1 MKTVQCYIHV
11 FATAFYLFAGVMHSI
26 AGEIMWI
33 GGAVVDGVGSWTNAA
48 NWAGGIVPGRYLD
61 ASGAEAGA
69 TGFSVAFTVGDE
81 DLTVDLDGLLSVG
94 NLRVTGDGTGGLTFG
109 TRRDQSLRMES
120 DGLLMVDETVVSS
133 PRLLAGLGS
142 YSCKGEASSD
152 LIFTAT
158 NASKVA
164 TLLLTDIGDAMIL
177 GGNPGAW
184 FSRKYGFSG
193 IGAVRVDG
201 ERRGDG
207 AVELV
212 LACSRLI
219 VGQTPL
225 RIHTLSVEK
234 ASGPQTIEISEG
246 GVLRVGAN
254 GGYGMS
260 KVTNFGL
267 DIVGGGEFR
276 ICGGMSGNVWMN
288 GINTFGN
295 SDTTIS
301 CAIFAGEDMS
311 GMSPANPVGLR
322 TREGETTH
330 PSWSAGTVNLRSPDC
345 RLAGNVE
352 MYNATWARAGSLG
365 LNGEQGSFGWCT
377 NFYLMNNARI
387 IYEGSGETTDR
398 ILHIGRSE
406 PAKVAVLDKYVAN
419 ASIELE
425 QAGTGPL
432 VVESPID
439 YTEALDGVSP
449 RLSLINDTN
458 WPATWA
464 GDLSVDGLS
473 VEKRG
478 TGLWI
483 LSGDNSYTGETRI
496 SGGTLRLA
504 HVGALAGSSI
514 ALAGGRLELPRAN
527 GGDASCGLPPLSVS
541 GDSSLFI
548 GSGMQVALESLA
560 VADGKTLHITT
571 EDDAASVRVVGA
583 AEGVAQGVT
592 LNGAQASFNDQ
603 GVMVAHVTAWKVAES
618 GRWADAANWT
628 GGVPSQDESARIAM
642 SADALDVTVDS
653 GASVSN
659 LQIRNARGLTTLK
672 ISAAFDVP
680 EKGAVSVGNGAKIAF
695 MDGGSAQWQGLSAL
709 DVEDGGTLA
718 LHGGVLELSGTLL
731 EGDGRIDMTAGSLYF
746 AHAGWYDSLSR
757 LSGAKTHSLSGSA
770 RIVDNNQ
777 RPGAFFCDGVL
788 DFRGNSSFCR
798 ENQSASVV
806 AFSSCTDTGSC
817 VLSFGESAS
826 MDAEKMLFI
835 LGCPSSGM
843 SLAAPSSVLTFDS
856 DAVSRV
862 GGIWAGVERTNLAQ
876 VEVKRGEVQVGSY
889 GIRLG
894 GTWESYWSRGSV
906 ARGVMKVSGGAV
918 TVGGLAYNGYY
929 AGVAGVCVGEGM
941 NDGRDGNEDF
951 RYSGRFELDGGAVT
965 NTQGFFCIGGGRADG
980 EFIQNGGT
988 FCQQLTETAGKYPCP
1003 QIVGAFTGGGLY
1015 AVSNGVARFE
1025 TGESM
1030 YVGGISLDDMRRAGY
1045 FSLATDVSKILERIA
1060 TEPNAASGK
1069 VEVAGGSLVSNGGL
1083 VLGADGR
1090 GEISIVGSRSEARFA
1105 SLVMS
1110 NAVESVARFV
1120 FDADGVRPLKIDG
1133 LATITDGAR
1142 LEVDLS
1148 SYAGPA
1154 KPFRLI
1160 DCASRMGDFPESGIK
1175 ITGATGRYAGTSV
1188 VYTGRGV
1195 RLRIPCGTVVLFR

>member
-11 FATAFYLFAGVMHSI
+11 FATAFYLFACVMHSI
-26 AGEIMWI
+26 ADEIMWI

-48 NWAGGIVPGRYLD
+48 NWADGKVPGRYLD
-61 ASGAEAGA
+61 ASKTEAGG
-69 TGFSVAFTVGDE
+69 TGSSVAFTVGNE

-94 NLRVTGDGTGGLTFG
+94 NLRVTGGGTGELTFG
-109 TRRDQSLRMES
+109 TQREQSLRMES

-142 YSCKGEASSD
+142 YSYKGEANNHI
-152 LIFTAT
+152 IFTAA
-158 NASKVA
+158 NDSKVA
-164 TLLLTDIGDAMIL
+164 TLLLTDIGDAMIS
-177 GGNPGAW
+177 GGNPSW
-184 FSRKYGFSG
+184 FTRKYCFSG

-201 ERRGDG
+201 DRRG
-207 AVELV
+207 AAALELV
-212 LACSRLI
+212 LSCSRLI

-225 RIHTLSVEK
+225 RLHTLSVENP
-234 ASGPQTIEISEG
+234 SGPQTIEISEG

-260 KVTNFGL
+260 KTTNFGL

-276 ICGGMSGNVWMN
+276 ICGGTSGSVWIN
-288 GINTFGN
+288 GKNTFGGN

-301 CAIFAGEDMS
+301 CAIFAGEDTS
-311 GMSPANPVGLR
+311 GNSPAIPVGLR
-322 TREGETTH
+322 TREDAPTH
-330 PSWSAGTVNLRSPDC
+330 PSWASGTVNLRSPDC

-398 ILHIGRSE
+398 ILHIGRSD
-406 PAKVAVLDKYVAN
+406 PAKVAVKDQYVVN

-432 VVESPID
+432 VVASPID
-439 YTEALDGVSP
+439 YTEALNGLSP
-449 RLSLINDTN
+449 KLSLINDTN

-464 GDLSVDGLS
+464 GDLSVKGLS

-527 GGDASCGLPPLSVS
+527 GDDASCGLPSLSVS

-560 VADGKTLHITT
+560 VDGGKTLHITT

-618 GRWADAANWT
+618 GRWADATKWT

-653 GASVSN
+653 RASVSN
-659 LQIRNARGLTTLK
+659 LQICNARGLTTLK
-672 ISAAFDVP
+672 ISAAFDMP
-680 EKGAVSVGNGAKIAF
+680 EKGSVSVGNGAKIEF
-695 MDGGSAQWQGLSAL
+695 MDGSSAQWQGLSAL

-731 EGDGRIDMTAGSLYF
+731 KGDGRIDMTAGSLYF

-777 RPGAFFCDGVL
+777 RPGAFYCDGVL
-788 DFRGNSSFCR
+788 DFRENSSFRR
-798 ENQSASVV
+798 ENQNASVV

-826 MDAEKMLFI
+826 MDAETMHLI
-835 LGCPSSGM
+835 LGCPSSVM
-843 SLAAPSSVLTFDS
+843 HLAAPSSVLTFDS

-894 GTWESYWSRGSV
+894 GTWESYWSKGSV

-941 NDGRDGNEDF
+941 NDGRDNNEDF

-988 FCQQLTETAGKYPCP
+988 FCQQLTDTAGKYPCP

-1045 FSLATDVSKILERIA
+1045 FKLATDKSKILANIA
-1060 TEPNAASGK
+1060 TEPKAATGK

-1110 NAVESVARFV
+1110 NSVESVARFV